1 MNKSV
6 ECRFVCIY
14 LIFAFK
20 VVFWPVFEFKTTLYF
35 QAIFA
40 QELCQ

>member
-20 VVFWPVFEFKTTLYF
+20 VVFGLLLSFKTTLYF
-35 QAIFA
+35 QAIVI